1 MSYNIPKYIVENQ
14 EFLKKLS
21 KTKSKNTF
29 ERLLI
34 NATSDQILAI
44 AEIIHNILKGNCPL
58 REDKRRSLAKNAD
71 YYRKI
76 ARSKSE
82 KTALKNIQS
91 GGQLGL
97 LSAVLAPILS
107 ILSQS
112 VLDKALNK

>member
-1 MSYNIPKYIVENQ
+1 MSYNFPKYIVENQ

-29 ERLLI
+29 ERLLV

-44 AEIIHNILKGNCPL
+44 SEIIHNILKGNCPL
-58 REDKRRSLAKNAD
+58 RKDRRRRLAKNAN

-91 GGQLGL
+91 GVQLNL
-97 LSAVLAPILS
+97 LSAVLAP